1 MNEKKII
8 TTAKAP
14 KALGPY
20 SVGVVAGNLV
30 FTAGQLGIFPETGEP
45 ASDEIKGQTRQAL
58 LNIRAILEAAGS
70 GLQHVVKTTVF
81 LRDMNDFAAMNEVYA
96 EFFPTN
102 CPARF
107 SGSGRKNYPKDWQS
121 KSKRLQWFPE
131 TYAGRFYHRSHI

>member
-102 CPARF
+102 CPAR
-107 SGSGRKNYPKDWQS
+107 SAVQVAKLPKG
-121 KSKRLQWFPE
+121 LAVEIE
-131 TYAGRFYHRSHI
+131 TIAMVP

>member
-30 FTAGQLGIFPETGEP
+30 FTAGQLGVFPETGEP

-58 LNIRAILEAAGS
+58 LNISAILEAAGS

-102 CPARF
+102 CPAR
-107 SGSGRKNYPKDWQS
+107 SAVQVAKLPKE
-121 KSKRLQWFPE
+121 LAVEIE
-131 TYAGRFYHRSHI
+131 TIAMVP

>member
-58 LNIRAILEAAGS
+58 LNISAILEAAGS
-70 GLQHVVKTTVF
+70 GLQHVIKTTVF

-102 CPARF
+102 CPAR
-107 SGSGRKNYPKDWQS
+107 SAVQVAKLPKG
-121 KSKRLQWFPE
+121 LAVEIE
-131 TYAGRFYHRSHI
+131 TIAMVP